1 MYLFLGKMAT
11 ANPDEA
17 DFTCKNPNCPKGIF
31 QWNTILAHVVRAKTC
46 KAFYTD
52 ENIKAMREE
61 SKQRIN
67 SKKANRQKDNY
78 DADKRKAS
86 HHPIASTSG
95 KGKVREVNIEKNKTP
110 CKICKKSYIEL
121 LSHLNRSNEW

>member
-46 KAFYTD
+46 KAFYTE
-52 ENIKAMREE
+52 ENIKALKEE
-61 SKQRIN
+61 QL
-67 SKKANRQKDNY
+67 Y
-78 DADKRKAS
+78 
-86 HHPIASTSG
+86 
-95 KGKVREVNIEKNKTP
+95 IEKKLDKTMF
-110 CKICKKSYIEL
+110 KMEKLWGKQ
-121 LSHLNRSNEW
+121 